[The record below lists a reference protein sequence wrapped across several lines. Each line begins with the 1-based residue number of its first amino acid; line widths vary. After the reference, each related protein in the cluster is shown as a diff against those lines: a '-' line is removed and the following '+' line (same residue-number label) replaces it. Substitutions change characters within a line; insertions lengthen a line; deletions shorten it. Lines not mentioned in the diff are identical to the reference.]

1 LRNYILGFCAI
12 VLFSFT
18 SKAQDIE
25 RYKELRVV
33 SGLRVNIENGDE
45 NKVVITGS
53 DADKINL
60 SNDEGKIRLS
70 VSLSGLLEER
80 NYDIRVFVKDSI
92 QVIDINQGSQVFLNT
107 NLVQDKIEIRVQE
120 GSTFEGRT
128 ETKLMVLRA
137 VSGGIINIQG
147 LTSMLKLTVSTGGAV
162 EGFDLN
168 CSNADVLAISG
179 GNAQVSVYNILNAQ
193 VKFGGNIE
201 FRGEPAVLNEK
212 KVLGGSI
219 EGNN

>member
-60 SNDEGKIRLS
+60 SNDEGKVRLS

-147 LTSMLKLTVSTGGAV
+147 LTSMLKLTVSTGGVV

>member
-1 LRNYILGFCAI
+1 
-12 VLFSFT
+12 
-18 SKAQDIE
+18 
-25 RYKELRVV
+25 
-33 SGLRVNIENGDE
+33 
-45 NKVVITGS
+45 
-53 DADKINL
+53 
-60 SNDEGKIRLS
+60 
-70 VSLSGLLEER
+70 
-80 NYDIRVFVKDSI
+80 
-92 QVIDINQGSQVFLNT
+92 
-107 NLVQDKIEIRVQE
+107 
-120 GSTFEGRT
+120 
-128 ETKLMVLRA
+128 M
-137 VSGGIINIQG
+137 
-147 LTSMLKLTVSTGGAV
+147 

>member
-92 QVIDINQGSQVFLNT
+92 QVIDINQGSQVYLNT

>member
-1 LRNYILGFCAI
+1 MRNYILGFCAI

-60 SNDEGKIRLS
+60 SNDEGKVRLS

-92 QVIDINQGSQVFLNT
+92 QVIDINQGSQVYLNT

-120 GSTFEGRT
+120 GATFEGRT